1 MSAWHAVPMVR
12 RPRSRTGV
20 TELDQAIEAL
30 VEQAGLDDNQDLYLE
45 MLTSVLRMG
54 RERTD
59 RGDVKIIN
67 SALKEL
73 RNAFT
78 VFAPY
83 ADVPKCAVFGSARTA
98 EGTEAY
104 RMAREVGRHLADA
117 GWMVMTGGGPGIM
130 TAVVEGAGPEASF
143 GVSIVLPFEPGGSQH
158 AALFDGK
165 NINFRYFFSRK
176 LTLTKES
183 SGYVVFP
190 GGFGTLDE
198 TMELLTLMQTGKA
211 PPSPVVLF
219 EPPGDAYWR
228 SWRHYVEVELLDAG
242 LISPVD
248 LDMVYITS
256 DPGDA
261 VAYVRNFYRVFHSI
275 RHVGNRLYIRLNT
288 DISDETLATLN
299 GEFGDLLTSGSIE
312 RAEAAAVEVADGDV
326 PDLPR
331 LRLRFNNAAHGRLH
345 LMVQR
350 LGELV

>member
-1 MSAWHAVPMVR
+1 MSR
-12 RPRSRTGV
+12 RPRYRTGV
-20 TELDQAIEAL
+20 AELDESIDSLVQQAD
-30 VEQAGLDDNQDLYLE
+30 LDDNHDLYTE
-45 MLTSVLRMG
+45 IITSALRMG
-54 RERTD
+54 RERAK
-59 RGDVKIIN
+59 RGDVKIVN

-73 RNAFT
+73 RNAFG

-83 ADVPKCAVFGSARTA
+83 ADVPKCAVFGSARTG
-98 EGTEAY
+98 EDTEAY
-104 RMAREVGRHLADA
+104 RMAREVGRQLAEAD
-117 GWMVMTGGGPGIM
+117 WMVMTGGGPGIM

-143 GVSIVLPFEPGGSQH
+143 GVSIVLPFEPSTPQH

-165 NINFRYFFSRK
+165 NLNFRYFFSRK

-183 SGYVVFP
+183 SGYIVFP

-228 SWRHYVEVELLDAG
+228 SWRHYVEVELLDGG

-248 LDMVYITS
+248 LDVVHLTS
-256 DPGDA
+256 DPTDA
-261 VAYVRNFYRVFHSI
+261 VDYVSDFYRVFHSI
-275 RHVGNRLYIRLNT
+275 RHVGNKLYIRLNT
-288 DISDETLATLN
+288 DISDEALDSLN
-299 GEFGDLLTSGSIE
+299 AEFGDVLTSGSIE
-312 RAEAAAVEVADGDV
+312 RAEAAAVEVEDGDV

-345 LMVQR
+345 LLVQQLGR
-350 LGELV
+350 LA

>member
-1 MSAWHAVPMVR
+1 MLVGMTR
-12 RPRSRTGV
+12 RPRYRTGDIQ
-20 TELDQAIEAL
+20 LDESIKAL
-30 VEQAGLDDNQDLYLE
+30 VEQADLDGNHDLYTE
-45 MLTSVLRMG
+45 IVTSAMRMG

-59 RGDVKIIN
+59 RGDVKIVN

-73 RNAFT
+73 RNAFA

-83 ADVPKCAVFGSARTA
+83 GDVRKCAVFGSARTA
-98 EGTEAY
+98 EDSEAY
-104 RMAREVGRHLADA
+104 RMAREVGRLLADSD
-117 GWMVMTGGGPGIM
+117 WMVLTGGGPGIM

-143 GVSIVLPFEPGGSQH
+143 GVSIVLPFEPGGAEH

-228 SWRHYVEVELLDAG
+228 SWRHYVEVELLDGG

-248 LDMVYITS
+248 LDIVHITS
-256 DPGDA
+256 DPIEA
-261 VAYVRNFYRVFHSI
+261 VAYVRDFYRVFHSI
-275 RHVGNRLYIRLNT
+275 RHVGNKLYLRLNT
-288 DISDETLATLN
+288 DVSDEALDTLN
-299 GEFGDLLTSGSIE
+299 AEFGDLLTRGTIE
-312 RAEAAAVEVADGDV
+312 RAEAAAVEVEDNDV
-326 PDLPR
+326 PHLPR

-345 LMVQR
+345 VLVQR
-350 LGELV
+350 LGQLA

>member
-1 MSAWHAVPMVR
+1 MAR
-12 RPRSRTGV
+12 RPRYRTGV
-20 TELDQAIEAL
+20 PALDESIKELIDQADVGE
-30 VEQAGLDDNQDLYLE
+30 NQDLYAE
-45 MLTSVLRMG
+45 MMATVVHMG

-59 RGDVKIIN
+59 RGDLKLVN

-73 RNAFT
+73 RNSFT

-83 ADVPKCAVFGSARTA
+83 VGVPKCAVFGSARIP
-98 EGTEAY
+98 GDTEAY
-104 RMAREVGRHLADA
+104 RMAREVGSQLADA

-143 GVSIVLPFEPGGSQH
+143 GVSIVLPFEPTTPEH

-176 LTLTKES
+176 LTLTKEA
-183 SGYVVFP
+183 SGHIVFP

-198 TMELLTLMQTGKA
+198 VMELLTLLQTGKT

-228 SWRHYVEVELLDAG
+228 SWRHYLEVEMLDSAM
-242 LISPVD
+242 ISPVD
-248 LDMVYITS
+248 LDLVHLTS
-256 DPGDA
+256 EPADA

-275 RHVGNRLYIRLNT
+275 RHVGNKLYIRLNT
-288 DISDETLATLN
+288 DVSDEALATLN
-299 GEFGDLLTSGSIE
+299 DEFGDLLTRGEIE
-312 RAEAAAVEVADGDV
+312 RAEAAAVEVEDNDV

-331 LRLRFNNAAHGRLH
+331 LRLRFNNAAHVRLH
-345 LMVQR
+345 LLVQR
-350 LGELV
+350 LNELA